1 VDSSLFIQK
10 KNYFSKHSTKI
21 IKIKNVR
28 FIKNNKVNGN
38 EIPFNIKIQESRIQV
53 PCVF

>member
-10 KNYFSKHSTKI
+10 KIYFPKHSTKI
-21 IKIKNVR
+21 VEIKNGR
-28 FIKNNKVNGN
+28 FIKNNKVNGS
-38 EIPFNIKIQESRIQV
+38 EISFNIKNQEGMIQV